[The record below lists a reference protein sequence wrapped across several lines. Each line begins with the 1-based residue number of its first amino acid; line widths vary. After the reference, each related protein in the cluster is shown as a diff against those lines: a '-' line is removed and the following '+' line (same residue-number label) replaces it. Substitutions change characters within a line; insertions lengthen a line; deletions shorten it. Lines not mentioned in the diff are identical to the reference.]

1 MNHTEHAA
9 IRAHLGFLIRIF
21 SVYCGANTYVTHSNA
36 WLRVVE
42 TGVVCVCGTGAIAV
56 VSTVVGGGVGTFVDG
71 TGFNGP
77 ICLTVDASS
86 NIFVS
91 NLYENKIRKVTP
103 AGGAH
108 ASIELVCLSRVERK
122 VLYNHSSV
130 IRCSCFKM

>member
-1 MNHTEHAA
+1 MFN
-9 IRAHLGFLIRIF
+9 IPI
-21 SVYCGANTYVTHSNA
+21 GAVHGVNTYMTGFS
-36 WLRVVE
+36 RVVS
-42 TGVVCVCGTGAIAV
+42 TIVVCVCGTGAIAV

-108 ASIELVCLSRVERK
+108 ASIELVCLSRFERK
-122 VLYNHSSV
+122 VSNNNSSV